1 MTRHSRGRRGRGDVD
16 PCGSD
21 DDSMSPITA
30 LVALDGTSL
39 PTHAE
44 SRGLPALLA
53 DIGTQ
58 PLRCVAS
65 TPGHLAVAVSG
76 GTYVHAFS
84 AVPSD
89 VVRAEDAM
97 RRARADAA
105 RGPDPR
111 GPHRTA
117 SSDLRAAFG
126 SGEFG
131 GVVDGTLGSSTY
143 VDRHGAS
150 SGDGSQIS
158 FHGASPVVKIMFLP
172 GDVSRTVPCVLV
184 AVQENG
190 AVSAWCR
197 DPSAGSSHNHRWI
210 EMAEPR
216 VPGGPPE
223 VSPPL
228 RGYQVG
234 SHGAVVDAALA
245 VSAGVESNGGG
256 RSCQWGG
263 CVVRVAMIVR
273 GHKRRVDDPRGIPR
287 GRCHR
292 CLVIRTI
299 RMPSVE
305 SVAAAQ
311 RSPFSFVRETV
322 PESAD
327 GRDDSTTNASEKEFP
342 PSDDGETVAEYPNAV
357 SLLGAGGIDMYVV
370 CATSGG
376 DDDDDGVG
384 DVGRVEAYRWDT
396 AERVCVARVDVAVA
410 ASVADAA
417 AAEVRVRSQSG
428 KRESEGDEDSGGSIA
443 VALHGPSDEL
453 LAVTRGGEVIVAS
466 PPLSKCPLG
475 TYSSGGSS
483 SSRSSLREP
492 IAWRQVATLAGF
504 REEFGTGARRWSGV
518 MSVAARG
525 SFLHLAW
532 CHDSKSTAR
541 VTDED
546 ADHSFQ
552 MPPGTSAVTTYHLT
566 TGAAVGTAPL
576 PSLPPARDS
585 VLRREDVGDDHARG
599 RKGDEEARDGS
610 GKTRGGVVTIEAG
623 GGSAP
628 DVLVCAVETGGS
640 GGLYRLAT
648 RVPPAL
654 AASIATQLP
663 CSGRVPDD
671 SAELRRRHR
680 TLRALADECGSWG
693 GSADGAR
700 RVASL
705 AIAELEASA
714 AARGV
719 ALIDDDSGSNLGVK
733 PGGSLRAALLL
744 REKDSP
750 IADSDSW
757 RSAAVKCVE
766 FAKASSSTFEG
777 YSPADVRVIEG
788 ALRADDDDVQSIHRR
803 APNTNTNTPSSEAEE
818 VSESKWKRLGTPGM
832 ARRVDPE
839 EVEDMTWYALD
850 DELPVYADLRVGAA
864 VLASAEASAK
874 STESTA
880 NQKCK
885 NALHL
890 AAKAARKRDEPTA
903 ALSTGR
909 MFDNHA
915 AETVA
920 DLSDASFDGH
930 TPVRDGDEFDVAFR
944 KSIDFISAATV
955 RAEDEN
961 SLGVD
966 GVSDGIFESVC
977 ANLHTCWPRALPSF
991 VRAHALGT
999 RNEVTVLAARAL
1011 RSSCGAPTK
1020 MELRDGMEGGISR
1033 VARACLLHL
1042 AGHSRAAAWMLLTKV
1057 RCVNDPEAALT
1068 EMLHRIQRN
1077 DMKAAANANAEA
1089 VAPRHSSEED
1099 DSSESSSDDGD
1110 EGPPPMSARAA
1121 VAFGDRL
1128 LPGKVGSGAT
1138 NPLLSGSPLSAEAA
1152 ASTTPLG
1159 WRLATEL
1166 LRSCAHS
1173 ERVSSSAATAD
1184 VFDVMRA
1191 AFTAHAGDASSRSR
1205 SRMKLDREN
1214 GFCAAEDA
1222 AGLFLSAANVLSLV
1236 WSGDASRAAEES
1248 FARNTTKDDI
1258 DHEDFSVDAASKVV
1272 EFEWEARV
1280 DALQRLAAAA
1290 SKRLRALC

>member
-1 MTRHSRGRRGRGDVD
+1 
-16 PCGSD
+16 
-21 DDSMSPITA
+21 MSPITA

-370 CATSGG
+370 CATSGD

-671 SAELRRRHR
+671 SAEVRRRHR
-680 TLRALADECGSWG
+680 TLRALVDECASWG

-1191 AFTAHAGDASSRSR
+1191 AFTAHAGDASSWSR

-1222 AGLFLSAANVLSLV
+1222 ASLFLSASNVLSLV

>member
-1 MTRHSRGRRGRGDVD
+1 
-16 PCGSD
+16 
-21 DDSMSPITA
+21 MSPITA

-53 DIGTQ
+53 DVGTQ

-131 GVVDGTLGSSTY
+131 AVVDGTLGSSTY

-150 SGDGSQIS
+150 SGDGSQLS
-158 FHGASPVVKIMFLP
+158 FHGASPVVKLMFLP
-172 GDVSRTVPCVLV
+172 GDVSREVPCVLV

-256 RSCQWGG
+256 KRCQWGG

-273 GHKRRVDDPRGIPR
+273 GHKRRVDDPRGGPR
-287 GRCHR
+287 GSHSR

-327 GRDDSTTNASEKEFP
+327 GDNSTGASEKEFP

-357 SLLGAGGIDMYVV
+357 SLLGAGGVDMYVV
-370 CATSGG
+370 CAS
-376 DDDDDGVG
+376 DDDGVVG
-384 DVGRVEAYRWDT
+384 GGRVEAYRWDT
-396 AERVCVARVDVAVA
+396 AERVCTNRVDVAAA

-428 KRESEGDEDSGGSIA
+428 ETESEEGEDVGGSIA

-483 SSRSSLREP
+483 SSRSSIREP
-492 IAWRQVATLAGF
+492 IAWRHVATLAGF
-504 REEFGTGARRWSGV
+504 REEFGDSARRWSGV
-518 MSVAARG
+518 LSVAARG

-566 TGAAVGTAPL
+566 TGAAVGTAHL

-585 VLRREDVGDDHARG
+585 VLRREEDVGDHARG

-663 CSGRVPDD
+663 DGSGRVPDD
-671 SAELRRRHR
+671 SAEVRRRHR
-680 TLRALADECGSWG
+680 TLTALADECASWG

-705 AIAELEASA
+705 AIAEIEASA

-744 REKDSP
+744 REKDSL
-750 IADSDSW
+750 IVDVDSW

-788 ALRADDDDVQSIHRR
+788 ALRADDDDVQSTHRR
-803 APNTNTNTPSSEAEE
+803 APTTNTNTPSSEAEE

-864 VLASAEASAK
+864 VLASAEAAARADQ
-874 STESTA
+874 STEEFHR
-880 NQKCK
+880 KCV

-930 TPVRDGDEFDVAFR
+930 TPVRAGDEFDVAFR
-944 KSIDFISAATV
+944 KSIDFIVSATV

-961 SLGVD
+961 SPGVV

-991 VRAHALGT
+991 VRAHALAT
-999 RNEVTVLAARAL
+999 RNEVTALAARAL

-1077 DMKAAANANAEA
+1077 DMKAAANANADA

-1099 DSSESSSDDGD
+1099 DSSESSSSDGD

-1128 LPGKVGSGAT
+1128 IPGKVGSGAT
-1138 NPLLSGSPLSAEAA
+1138 NPVLSGSTLSAESA

-1173 ERVSSSAATAD
+1173 TRVSSSGATAD

-1191 AFTAHAGDASSRSR
+1191 AFTAHAGDASSWSR

-1258 DHEDFSVDAASKVV
+1258 DSEDFSVDAASKVV
-1272 EFEWEARV
+1272 EFEWENRV